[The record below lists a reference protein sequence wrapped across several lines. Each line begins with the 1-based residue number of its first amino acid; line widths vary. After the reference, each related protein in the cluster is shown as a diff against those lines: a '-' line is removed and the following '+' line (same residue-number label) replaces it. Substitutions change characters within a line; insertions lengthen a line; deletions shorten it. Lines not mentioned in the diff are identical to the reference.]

1 MLLGTF
7 SHSKEFNEKRQQRNW
22 KENSTILAI
31 KNREKLS
38 GTHTHTHT
46 LKQMDR
52 MVINGQDHL
61 TYNKPKAS

>member
-38 GTHTHTHT
+38 GTHTHTHIET
-46 LKQMDR
+46 DGQ
-52 MVINGQDHL
+52 NGYKWTGPFNL
-61 TYNKPKAS
+61 